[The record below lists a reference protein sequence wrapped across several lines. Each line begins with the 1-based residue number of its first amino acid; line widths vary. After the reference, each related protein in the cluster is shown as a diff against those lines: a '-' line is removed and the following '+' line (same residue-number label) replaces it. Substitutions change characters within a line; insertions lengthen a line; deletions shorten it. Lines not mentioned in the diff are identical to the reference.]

1 MSGPFWTVVTM
12 TPIPRIESGAAD
24 STRIA
29 ATLVYVLDI
38 SGGSTSCI
46 RARIRKR
53 RKQIIA
59 VTMMFKLTLSEIH
72 GTTVLSL
79 PLRRYEGGR
88 AIFTTV
94 TIESTAKKKSQWLD
108 IESLQPPQADRITS
122 VPEVARYIITGSTII
137 CHREP
142 HIM

>member
-1 MSGPFWTVVTM
+1 MSGPFWADVTM
-12 TPIPRIESGAAD
+12 TPIPRMDSGAAD

-38 SGGSTSCI
+38 SGGSTSRI

-72 GTTVLSL
+72 GTTDLSL
-79 PLRRYEGGR
+79 PPRRYEGGR

-94 TIESTAKKKSQWLD
+94 TIASTAKKVNGSAVSHSTLHKR
-108 IESLQPPQADRITS
+108 IELRPHQKQRGTS
-122 VPEVARYIITGSTII
+122 
-137 CHREP
+137 
-142 HIM
+142 